1 MKTLLVF
8 GLLIAFILGYPNGFS
23 NKEANVSHN
32 AVQTVVFVKHYW
44 PTLQTLFTNIG
55 SSSSNIGEAI
65 SEEIQ
70 K

>member
-1 MKTLLVF
+1 MKPLLVLA
-8 GLLIAFILGYPNGFS
+8 LLIAFILGYPNGFS

-44 PTLQTLFTNIG
+44 PAVQNLFTSIIG
-55 SSSSNIGEAI
+55 SSSNIGAAI
-65 SEEIQ
+65 SEEVQ